1 MFRIFSYIVFPV
13 IIQQLYLSN
22 LIRNKESQKS
32 LFQIQRRENLYRN
45 ISKLLLFS
53 STKKMN
59 IHVECQGNSKPLNFI
74 YRYRE
79 TTVNMQ
85 LKQLYKYCNARALK
99 CPIHASP
106 GLWIFGLVGT
116 SNELDM
122 VESLHVD

>member
-32 LFQIQRRENLYRN
+32 LFPDSKKGKPLS

-85 LKQLYKYCNARALK
+85 LKQLYKYCNSRALK